1 MPRFR
6 AEQKEL
12 EKVVKIVGKDSEYE
26 ILKRGRKAK
35 AKITCI
41 ETKRAGELFKN
52 AKTPDQQLIVIRANI
67 YGWVGRIGSIPK
79 PPSKYL
85 SPRSKMA
92 QFITKYRKPPEVGM
106 TVDVTTNEKGF
117 WTLVL

>member
-1 MPRFR
+1 
-6 AEQKEL
+6 
-12 EKVVKIVGKDSEYE
+12 VGEDSGYE

-35 AKITCI
+35 AKITSV
-41 ETKRAGELFKN
+41 ETKRAGEVFKN
-52 AKTPDQQLIVIRANI
+52 SKAPDQVLIVIFANVK
-67 YGWVGRIGSIPK
+67 GWDGRIGTIPK
-79 PPSKYL
+79 PPSKYV

-106 TVDVTTNEKGF
+106 TVDVMTNEKGY